1 MKHVIWILLGKV
13 YIIYIHTKLSI
24 HIQILILFHSPFNFY
39 SNYHATCFQVPPRA
53 MAGMSA
59 EDFVEE
65 HLVDKTFDEVRRDI
79 SMSMMMV
86 GCRLKEIKVVRFG
99 NVGCV

>member
-1 MKHVIWILLGKV
+1 MKLVIWILLGKFIS
-13 YIIYIHTKLSI
+13 YISTPPKLSI
-24 HIQILILFHSPFNFY
+24 IPTYTNSHTFSFLLFY

-65 HLVDKTFDEVRRDI
+65 HLVDKTTDEVRDI
-79 SMSMMMV
+79 SIHY
-86 GCRLKEIKVVRFG
+86 GG
-99 NVGCV
+99 AD

>member
-1 MKHVIWILLGKV
+1 MKHVIWILLGKFL
-13 YIIYIHTKLSI
+13 YPFYTTLYYSYPTYTNS
-24 HIQILILFHSPFNFY
+24 HIFHSFFY

-65 HLVDKTFDEVRRDI
+65 HLVDKTTDEVRYLYYPIERD
-79 SMSMMMV
+79 
-86 GCRLKEIKVVRFG
+86 
-99 NVGCV
+99 